1 MPILI
6 KMNENDIS
14 KIIENMD
21 HSQLL
26 GEGTF
31 GKVYKEKN
39 YVIKEINFIR
49 DSNNENNIEYQ
60 SEIFEE
66 EVKTWKE
73 LTNINKLKPF
83 LPEFVGSENM
93 GDKGYIIQKYEP
105 VVDMFDYLERYKTQK
120 LPYKDGSELFNK
132 ILEGFWLLQKHN
144 FIHRDIKPGNILIRT
159 GEHNKNIPI
168 IIDFG
173 LACKLPCNDT
183 NSVGTPF
190 YRPSNFINKTN
201 RNRGYSIVRNFP
213 VTKKAH
219 QNGRIGWLG
228 CLSCRRGTQAKRTVR
243 IKERNKRLNSFY
255 SGKTDDFAVGLV
267 VEELFDIINWKDHD
281 ESKENA
287 KDIIT
292 VLKHRIVPH
301 LAASVGRNKQRN
313 TVMKSLMNG
322 TFRPEHI

>member
-1 MPILI
+1 MGR
-6 KMNENDIS
+6 
-14 KIIENMD
+14 
-21 HSQLL
+21 SQLL

-31 GKVYKEKN
+31 GKVYKENN

-49 DSNNENNIEYQ
+49 DSNNNNNNNNIAFRYEL
-60 SEIFEE
+60 FDE
-66 EVKTWKE
+66 EVNIWKE
-73 LTNINKLKPF
+73 LTNIDELKPF
-83 LPEFVGSENM
+83 LPEFVGSEKM
-93 GDKGYIIQKYEP
+93 VDKGYIIQKYEP
-105 VVDMFDYLERYKTQK
+105 VINMRDYLKSYRDEK
-120 LPYKDGSELFNK
+120 LSYNDGSNLFNN
-132 ILEGFWLLQKHN
+132 ILKGFWLLQKNN
-144 FIHRDIKPGNILIRT
+144 FIHRDIKPENILIRT
-159 GEHNKNIPI
+159 GEHNKNIPM

-173 LACKLPCNDT
+173 TVCKLPCKDI
-183 NSVGTPF
+183 NSLGTAL

-243 IKERNKRLNSFY
+243 IKERNKKLNSFY

-281 ESKENA
+281 ESKEKA

-313 TVMKSLMNG
+313 AVMKSLMNG